1 MSAVSRGGRAWLAAV
16 AVVALACAAGA
27 ASARDK
33 IVIAT
38 PTKAVSFAPIYLA
51 KDGGAMDRRGIDAT
65 ITLLAGG
72 TLPMSALLAGNAQF
86 AALAD
91 DGLMELARTGKII
104 CVYSYNN
111 SFTQNLQVRTPFL
124 EAHNVAM
131 DAPWQ
136 ERVRRMKGITM
147 GVLSL
152 GGSSDLAGRWL
163 WKEAGLD
170 YTKDMTIVRVGALPA
185 LVASLKQGATDGF
198 VLSSPAREIVESQGI
213 GKAVVRFDEV
223 KQWADEPFE
232 TLEVLRESL
241 ATNKDMI
248 ARVVSAVAEAQK
260 QIYDDPKAAAAILAK
275 GSFAGTE
282 AAQLEG
288 ALTAMHS
295 AFRQV
300 KMSDARWKSALA
312 WHKSIN
318 PELANVALKEN
329 VDWTNEFYPR

>member
-1 MSAVSRGGRAWLAAV
+1 MAAEKKRNRVRASLTLAAGLASAAISASANDKV
-16 AVVALACAAGA
+16 VVA
-27 ASARDK
+27 AS
-33 IVIAT
+33 
-38 PTKAVSFAPIYLA
+38 TKAVSFAPLYLA
-51 KDGGAMDRRGIDAT
+51 KDGGALEKRGVDLT

-72 TLPMSALLAGNAQF
+72 TLPMAALLAGNAQF

-91 DGLMELARTGKII
+91 DGLMELASTGKII

-111 SFTQNLQVRTPFL
+111 SFTQNLQVRNPFL
-124 EAHNVAM
+124 EAHNVSM
-131 DAPWQ
+131 DVPWQ
-136 ERVRRMKGITM
+136 ERVRRMRGITM
-147 GVLSL
+147 GVLAL

-213 GKAVVRFDEV
+213 GKAVVRFEEV

-232 TLEVLRESL
+232 TIEVLRDYL
-241 ATNKDMI
+241 GTNKDLI
-248 ARVVSAVAEAQK
+248 SRVISAVAAAQK
-260 QIYDDPKAAAAILAK
+260 QIYDDPKTSAAILAK
-275 GSFAGTE
+275 ASFAGTDE
-282 AAQLEG
+282 AQLEE
-288 ALTAMHS
+288 ALKAMHT

-300 KMSDARWKSALA
+300 KMSDARWKTAVA

-318 PELANVALKEN
+318 PSLGGLELKDGT
-329 VDWTNEFYPR
+329 DWTNEFYPH